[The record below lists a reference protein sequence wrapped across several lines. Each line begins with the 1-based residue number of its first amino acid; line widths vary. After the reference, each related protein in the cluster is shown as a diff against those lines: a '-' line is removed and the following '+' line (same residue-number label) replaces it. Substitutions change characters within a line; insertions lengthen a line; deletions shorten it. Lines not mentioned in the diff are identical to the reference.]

1 MKPVTSKSWAPLFF
15 YSTVLISFAPVFR
28 CDEAFCHAGN
38 LLRKVLQCF
47 IIVFYSHCFPLWRQ
61 LIFVSCLLWWKL
73 VVCNVKWFWPL
84 CSSRHLGFH
93 SWFEKLIC
101 LSKHHACLHQ
111 PPHTTLVVFYVSIPP
126 FPCLP
131 PLVSCLNHKVCFS
144 FFFSFLVPCGFAP
157 CCGNDKLSVPLGEK
171 GVKKRVCGWFLDP
184 AGPSRHPLHQM
195 GLADCTGL
203 TPTTSSFVLIVWI
216 SLLSV
221 HGHNKKWE
229 WGQN

>member
-1 MKPVTSKSWAPLFF
+1 MLNGSDRFAPLDILV
-15 YSTVLISFAPVFR
+15 SILDLRNSFVFP
-28 CDEAFCHAGN
+28 
-38 LLRKVLQCF
+38 
-47 IIVFYSHCFPLWRQ
+47 S
-61 LIFVSCLLWWKL
+61 IFQY
-73 VVCNVKWFWPL
+73 
-84 CSSRHLGFH
+84 
-93 SWFEKLIC
+93 IT
-101 LSKHHACLHQ
+101 LSCLHQ

-131 PLVSCLNHKVCFS
+131 PLVSCLNHQVCFS
-144 FFFSFLVPCGFAP
+144 SFFFFFSTLWFRSMLRKWQTVSSTG
-157 CCGNDKLSVPLGEK
+157 GE
-171 GVKKRVCGWFLDP
+171 GGEKKRVCGWFLDP

>member
-15 YSTVLISFAPVFR
+15 YSTVLIYFAPVFR
-28 CDEAFCHAGN
+28 CDEAFFHAGN

-61 LIFVSCLLWWKL
+61 LIFVSRLLWWKL

-111 PPHTTLVVFYVSIPP
+111 SPHTTLVVFYVSIPP

-144 FFFSFLVPCGFAP
+144 FFFFFSTLWFRSMLRKWQTVSSTG
-157 CCGNDKLSVPLGEK
+157 GEGGEK
-171 GVKKRVCGWFLDP
+171 KSLRLVS
-184 AGPSRHPLHQM
+184 GPSWTFTSPSTPDGPGRLHWAHSNHQ
-195 GLADCTGL
+195 LICTDCLNFFALCSWT
-203 TPTTSSFVLIVWI
+203 
-216 SLLSV
+216 
-221 HGHNKKWE
+221 
-229 WGQN
+229 Q